1 MSATFYSRRLS
12 SNQHMS
18 ELLTNL
24 GAAVLLTPEE
34 LSRLIRS
41 APHRYKTYPIP
52 KRKAGEF
59 RIIAQPARE
68 VKALQYW
75 VMQNVLN
82 RFAVHPAATG
92 YREGLNIADNARRHV
107 NSRFLL
113 KLDFKDFFP
122 SIKSYDFRRYI
133 EKHAPEFN
141 DEEVEA
147 LSRILFWKPRGMNDM
162 RLSIGAPSSPLLS
175 NIILRD
181 FDDRIAE
188 FCSGVEVSYTRYADD
203 LSFSADASEKLRLV
217 EEMVNRLSGS
227 LESPRLTLN
236 TEKTV
241 RVSKKRARRVTGLIL
256 TNDAK
261 VSIGRVHKRRVRA
274 AVNYF
279 VSGRLPRDQCAQLR
293 GMLAFVKSVEPEF
306 LNRLRN
312 HYGTDVIRKILNAT

>member
-1 MSATFYSRRLS
+1 
-12 SNQHMS
+12 MS

>member
-1 MSATFYSRRLS
+1 
-12 SNQHMS
+12 MS

-24 GAAVLLTPEE
+24 GAAVLLSQEE

-68 VKALQYW
+68 VKVLQYW
-75 VMQNVLN
+75 VMQHALN
-82 RFAVHPAATG
+82 RFAVHPSATG
-92 YREGLNIADNARRHV
+92 YRDGLNIADNARRHV
-107 NSRFLL
+107 NSGFLL

-122 SIKSYDFRRYI
+122 SIKSYDFKRYI
-133 EKHAPEFN
+133 AKHAPEFS

-147 LSRILFWKPRGMNDM
+147 LSRILFWKPRGTNDM

-175 NIILRD
+175 NILLRN
-181 FDDRIAE
+181 FDDRVAE
-188 FCSGVEVSYTRYADD
+188 FCSGVGVSYTRYADD

-217 EEMVNRLSGS
+217 EAMVHRLSVS
-227 LESPRLTLN
+227 LESPKLTLN

-261 VSIGRVHKRRVRA
+261 VSLGRVHKRRVRA
-274 AVNYF
+274 AVHYF
-279 VSGRLPRDQCAQLR
+279 VSGRLTRDQCIRLR
-293 GMLAFVKSVEPEF
+293 GMLAFVNSVEPEF
-306 LNRLRN
+306 LDRLRKR
-312 HYGTDVIRKILNAT
+312 YGDEAIRKILTAT